1 MGSDEILVKASF
13 LLELQRRV
21 IKAEASLEEKDEQ
34 NEVLQQRIQQ
44 YENRWLEY
52 ENKMKSMEEMWQK
65 QMWSLQSSLTVAKKS
80 LAMDDPARVSDA
92 SVDQSWDSGARMHA
106 DAGSRSSM
114 SAGASVITRLA
125 DEFEQRTQVF
135 ADDAKFLVV
144 VKSGQVEATINPDKE
159 LKRLK
164 QSFESWKKDYALRL
178 RETKVVLNKISS
190 YEISPDKAKRKW
202 WGKLNSS
209 KFG

>member
-1 MGSDEILVKASF
+1 LVKASF

-21 IKAEASLEEKDEQ
+21 IKAEASLKVKDEQ
-34 NEVLQQRIQQ
+34 NEMLQQRLQQ
-44 YENRWLEY
+44 YENRWAEY

-65 QMWSLQSSLTVAKKS
+65 QMRSLQSSLTVAKRS

-92 SVDQSWDSGARMHA
+92 SVDQSWDSGGRMHT
-106 DAGSRSSM
+106 DAGSRPSM
-114 SAGASVITRLA
+114 STGASVITRLA

-135 ADDAKFLVV
+135 ADDAKFLVE
-144 VKSGQVEATINPDKE
+144 VKSGQVEATIDPDKE